1 MASTY
6 SASLKR
12 LQSILSAMLS
22 SSQKRQQLE
31 LQLRKQL
38 EVYVQELKEGKEQND
53 SKKGNMSKD
62 DELKIATLQA
72 DLAKVYFIK

>member
-1 MASTY
+1 MTSTY
-6 SASLKR
+6 SASLEK

-38 EVYVQELKEGKEQND
+38 EVYVQELKEGKEQDD
-53 SKKGNMSKD
+53 SKKGNLSKD

-72 DLAKVYFIK
+72 DLAKVYFTM

>member
-1 MASTY
+1 
-6 SASLKR
+6 
-12 LQSILSAMLS
+12 MLS

>member
-6 SASLKR
+6 SASLER

-38 EVYVQELKEGKEQND
+38 EVYVQELKEGKEQDD

>member
-6 SASLKR
+6 SASLEK

-31 LQLRKQL
+31 LQLQKQL
-38 EVYVQELKEGKEQND
+38 EVYVQELKEGKEQDD

-72 DLAKVYFIK
+72 DLGKVYFIK

>member
-6 SASLKR
+6 STSLEK
-12 LQSILSAMLS
+12 LQSILSSMLS
-22 SSQKRQQLE
+22 SSQKRQHLE

-38 EVYVQELKEGKEQND
+38 EAYVQELKEGKEQDD
-53 SKKGNMSKD
+53 SKKGNLSKD

-72 DLAKVYFIK
+72 DLAKVYFTK

>member
-6 SASLKR
+6 FASLGK

-31 LQLRKQL
+31 LQLQKQL
-38 EVYVQELKEGKEQND
+38 EVYVEELKEGKEQDD

-72 DLAKVYFIK
+72 DLVKVYFIR